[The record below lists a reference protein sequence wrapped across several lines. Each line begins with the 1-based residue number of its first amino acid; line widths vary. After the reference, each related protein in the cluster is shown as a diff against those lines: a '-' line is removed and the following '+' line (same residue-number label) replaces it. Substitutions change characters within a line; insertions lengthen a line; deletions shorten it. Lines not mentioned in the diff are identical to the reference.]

1 MFVGQRMTKHPV
13 VCGPEMPV
21 DDALNFMRHEKIR
34 RLPVVD
40 DNRNLLGIVSE
51 KDLLYVSPSPASTLS
66 VFEMH
71 YLLSKIKIRDVMIA
85 KVITVTED
93 TLLED
98 AARIMVDNKI
108 GGLPVLRNGKLI
120 GIITETDIFKIFLE
134 LLGTRE
140 LGCRVSALVPEGRGV
155 LAQLTAAISA
165 KGGDF
170 VSIGTFLGEDASN
183 RMIVFRVRGIDMEDV
198 KVALESVGAKESDIT
213 MIC

>member
-40 DNRNLLGIVSE
+40 DDRNLLGIVSE

-71 YLLSKIKIRDVMIA
+71 YLLSKIKVRDVMTA

-93 TLLED
+93 SLLED

-108 GGLPVLRNGKLI
+108 GGLPVLRNGKLV

-155 LAQLTAAISA
+155 LAQLTAGISA
-165 KGGDF
+165 KGGDI
-170 VSIGTFLGEDASN
+170 VSLGTFLGEDASN

-198 KVALESVGAKESDIT
+198 KVALEAVGAKESDIT